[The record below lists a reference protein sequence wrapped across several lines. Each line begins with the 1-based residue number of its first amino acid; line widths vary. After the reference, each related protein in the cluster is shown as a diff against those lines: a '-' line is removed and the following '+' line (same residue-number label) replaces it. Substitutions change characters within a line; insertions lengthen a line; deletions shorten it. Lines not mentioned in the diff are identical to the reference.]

1 MFRQRFARVVAITR
15 PNADMRILLRK
26 SGKSRI
32 SQEVFL
38 RCEFFAIH
46 VDDRGIAMYKEDP
59 SNSLARN
66 AYSMSMKPTFR
77 KARTYAKPLPA
88 NDFANATACGEAWAD
103 CIPRR
108 KHPLIPSGSPLLH
121 FSRIAE
127 RTCGGGSHTTADPK
141 GRAETSGSAGFW
153 AKSSGH
159 PTHRNAAKGVMRFM
173 LSLRREIYFRAA
185 EWRLQMILRVR
196 EQRFYLQTRF
206 RRPFV
211 LSARGI
217 CGAHL

>member
-1 MFRQRFARVVAITR
+1 M
-15 PNADMRILLRK
+15 P
-26 SGKSRI
+26 
-32 SQEVFL
+32 
-38 RCEFFAIH
+38 
-46 VDDRGIAMYKEDP
+46 
-59 SNSLARN
+59 
-66 AYSMSMKPTFR
+66 MKPIFR

-88 NDFANATACGEAWAD
+88 DDFANATACGEALAD

-108 KHPLIPSGSPLLH
+108 KHPLIPFGSPLPH

-127 RTCGGGSHTTADPK
+127 RTCEGGSHTTAGPK
-141 GRAETSGSAGFW
+141 GRTETSGSAGFW
-153 AKSSGH
+153 TKSSGH
-159 PTHRNAAKGVMRFM
+159 PTHRNTAKRVMRFM
-173 LSLRREIYFRAA
+173 LSLRREIDFRAV
-185 EWRLQMILRVR
+185 EWQLQLILRVR